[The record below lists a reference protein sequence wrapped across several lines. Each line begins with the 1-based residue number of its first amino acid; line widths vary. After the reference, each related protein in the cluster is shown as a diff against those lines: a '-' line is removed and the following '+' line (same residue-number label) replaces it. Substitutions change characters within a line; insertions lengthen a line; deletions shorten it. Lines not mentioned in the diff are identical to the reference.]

1 MSMSFEEKRSW
12 IYAAIAVVVPVVYA
26 AVMLRRLDGTDVA
39 DVAYIRPLITAIV
52 AAMVLNIVANI
63 VAGMFSRREDV
74 DRKDE
79 RDRQIHRIG
88 EFVGFHVM
96 SLAALVPLV
105 LAMTEVDYFWIAN
118 ALYLAFCLAALGSA
132 VAKIVAYRRGF

>member
-1 MSMSFEEKRSW
+1 MSFEEKRSW
-12 IYAAIAVVVPVVYA
+12 IYAAIAVVVPVAYA
-26 AVMLRRLDGTDVA
+26 VVMLGRIDGTDVA
-39 DVAYIRPLITAIV
+39 DVSYIRPLITAIV
-52 AAMVLNIVANI
+52 AAMVLNIAANM
-63 VAGMFSRREDV
+63 VAGMFSRKEEV

>member
-1 MSMSFEEKRSW
+1 MSFEEKRAW

-26 AVMLRRLDGTDVA
+26 AVVLRRLAGTDAA

-52 AAMVLNIVANI
+52 AAMVLNIVLNI

-96 SLAALVPLV
+96 SLAALGPLV
-105 LAMTEVDYFWIAN
+105 LAMAEVDYFWIAN

-132 VAKIVAYRRGF
+132 VAKIVVYRRGF

>member
-1 MSMSFEEKRSW
+1 MSFEEKRSW
-12 IYAAIAVVVPVVYA
+12 IYAAIAIAVPAVYVV
-26 AVMLRRLDGTDVA
+26 VMLRRLDSTDAA
-39 DVAYIRPLITAIV
+39 DVSYIRPLITAVV
-52 AAMVLNIVANI
+52 AAMVLNIVANM

-79 RDRQIHRIG
+79 RDRQIHRNG

-96 SLAALVPLV
+96 SIAALGPLV
-105 LAMTEVDYFWIAN
+105 LAMAEVDYFWIAN

-132 VAKIVAYRRGF
+132 AAKIVAYRRGF

>member
-1 MSMSFEEKRSW
+1 MSFEEKRAW
-12 IYAAIAVVVPVVYA
+12 IYAAIAVAVPAVYA
-26 AVMLRRLDGTDVA
+26 VVVLRRLAGTDVA

-52 AAMVLNIVANI
+52 AAMVLNVVANI

-79 RDRQIHRIG
+79 RDRQIHRVG
-88 EFVGFHVM
+88 EWVGFHVM

-105 LAMTEVDYFWIAN
+105 LAMTEAAYFWIAN
-118 ALYLAFCLAALGSA
+118 AIYLAFCLAALGSSI
-132 VAKIVAYRRGF
+132 AKIVAYRRGF

>member
-1 MSMSFEEKRSW
+1 MSFEEKRAW

-26 AVMLRRLDGTDVA
+26 AVVLRRLAGTDAA

-52 AAMVLNIVANI
+52 AAMVLNIVLNI

-96 SLAALVPLV
+96 SLAALGPLV
-105 LAMTEVDYFWIAN
+105 LAMAEVDYFWIAN

>member
-1 MSMSFEEKRSW
+1 MSFEEKRAW

-26 AVMLRRLDGTDVA
+26 AVMLGRLGDTDVA
-39 DVAYIRPLITAIV
+39 DVAYVRPLITAIV

-79 RDRQIHRIG
+79 RDRQINRIG
-88 EFVGFHVM
+88 EWVGFHAM
-96 SLAALVPLV
+96 SLGALVPLL
-105 LAMTEVDYFWIAN
+105 LAMAEVDYFWIAN
-118 ALYLAFCLAALGSA
+118 ALYLAFCLAAFVSA

>member
-1 MSMSFEEKRSW
+1 MSFEEKRSW
-12 IYAAIAVVVPVVYA
+12 IYAAIAVVVPLVYA
-26 AVMLRRLDGTDVA
+26 LEMLRRLGDTDA
-39 DVAYIRPLITAIV
+39 SEVAYIRPLITAIV
-52 AAMVLNIVANI
+52 AAMVLNLLANM

-96 SLAALVPLV
+96 SLAAIVPLV
-105 LAMTEVDYFWIAN
+105 LAMAEVDYFWIAS
-118 ALYLAFCLAALGSA
+118 ALYFAFCLAALGSA
-132 VAKIVAYRRGF
+132 IAKIVAYRRGF

>member
-1 MSMSFEEKRSW
+1 
-12 IYAAIAVVVPVVYA
+12 
-26 AVMLRRLDGTDVA
+26 ML
-39 DVAYIRPLITAIV
+39 
-52 AAMVLNIVANI
+52 
-63 VAGMFSRREDV
+63 SRREEV

-96 SLAALVPLV
+96 SLAALAPLL
-105 LAMTEVDYFWIAN
+105 LAMAEVDYFWIAN